1 MSKTI
6 TIEVDNEDSP
16 EITINEVARLINE
29 GFTSGINP
37 TWDIVDNN
45 D

>member
-6 TIEVDNEDSP
+6 TIEVDNENTP
-16 EITINEVARLINE
+16 EEIMREVLRLLE
-29 GFTSGINP
+29 QGYTSGIDP

>member
-6 TIEVDNEDSP
+6 TIEVDNENSP
-16 EITINEVARLINE
+16 EDTVKEVLRLLE
-29 GFTSGINP
+29 QGYTSGIDP
-37 TWDIVDNN
+37 TWDIVENN